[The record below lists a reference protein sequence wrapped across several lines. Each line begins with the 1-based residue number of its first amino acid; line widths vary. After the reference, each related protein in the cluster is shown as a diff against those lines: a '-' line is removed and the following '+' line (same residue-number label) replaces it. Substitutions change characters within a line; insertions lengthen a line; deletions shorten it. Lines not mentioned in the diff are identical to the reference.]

1 MASVLWTFSV
11 ALVLAVPAG
20 ALAQGRNLLYSV
32 DPTIGGVG
40 VLLQPTRPTLHLPN
54 QMLRITPDRSDLLDD
69 QVTDY
74 PLLMTSHRQAMVFGF
89 LPFSDDGQP
98 VWGRRLVYDNEVTRP
113 YLYTADL
120 EGSSIEIAPSRKSA
134 IIRVHF
140 DGDSG
145 RLRFTTLGKE
155 GDYELQ
161 GNNVITGTAGFDG
174 MKAYLYAITDR
185 PVSGCRYETDGSRAN
200 MALSVAG
207 KDVCIRYAV
216 SYISTDQARI
226 NLERE
231 IPSFDFDKVC
241 DTARSVW
248 EKTMGKVSVEGGT
261 PRHLATFATA
271 LYRCFERMV
280 DINEYGRYYSGFDHR
295 VHKSKAPFYVD
306 NWMWDTHIAL
316 EPLQTI
322 LNPDMEVQ
330 KINSYLDM
338 YRQCGTLPSFAV
350 IWGDWP
356 AMTGNYAAVWMTDA
370 WAKGLRFDLKTAYE
384 AGKKNSLTQTML
396 PWRNGPQC
404 VLDSFYAEHGYY
416 PGLHPGEKETVALVE
431 DNWEKRQCVGL
442 TTATSYC
449 DWALAQQARIL
460 GKKDDVG
467 LFLRRAAFYKNLYRP
482 DKGMFWPKDDKGEWI
497 EGVDPRYMDR
507 AYFTENNAYTFQWD
521 VKHDLNGLFDLMGG
535 RKEAEKKLDNLF
547 RIPLG
552 MSKWSFWQILP
563 DATGMIGQYACGNE
577 PGFHIPYIYDYLGT
591 PWKTQKHIH
600 LVMDSYFNDSYYGLP
615 GDEDGGGMS
624 AFVVFSMMGF
634 FPVTP
639 GVPVYAIGSPFFE
652 TCTLHLDNGKD
663 FTVKAVNFSEGNKY
677 IRKAVLNGKVLNRCW
692 FSHEELM
699 GGGTLELTM
708 DSRPNKQWASGP
720 QAAPPSDINYI
731 NK

>member
-1 MASVLWTFSV
+1 
-11 ALVLAVPAG
+11 
-20 ALAQGRNLLYSV
+20 
-32 DPTIGGVG
+32 
-40 VLLQPTRPTLHLPN
+40 
-54 QMLRITPDRSDLLDD
+54 
-69 QVTDY
+69 
-74 PLLMTSHRQAMVFGF
+74 
-89 LPFSDDGQP
+89 
-98 VWGRRLVYDNEVTRP
+98 
-113 YLYTADL
+113 
-120 EGSSIEIAPSRKSA
+120 
-134 IIRVHF
+134 
-140 DGDSG
+140 
-145 RLRFTTLGKE
+145 
-155 GDYELQ
+155 
-161 GNNVITGTAGFDG
+161 
-174 MKAYLYAITDR
+174 
-185 PVSGCRYETDGSRAN
+185 
-200 MALSVAG
+200 
-207 KDVCIRYAV
+207 
-216 SYISTDQARI
+216 
-226 NLERE
+226 
-231 IPSFDFDKVC
+231 
-241 DTARSVW
+241 
-248 EKTMGKVSVEGGT
+248 
-261 PRHLATFATA
+261 
-271 LYRCFERMV
+271 MV

-295 VHKSKAPFYVD
+295 VHKSKSPFYVD